1 MKQSRHA
8 ISMLIEKY
16 RAVIQ
21 KTWWKN
27 LGVDDAGLQRCRKG
41 VCAAAL
47 LVSLAA
53 GSGLAAAGETVNYD
67 GANATKLKI
76 DPLGSG
82 QQILCPVFFTDNIVN
97 VTGTTPNTPYHVFGS
112 QVLSN
117 TDAQA
122 VTGNRVTFSGGSI
135 LGDVRGGYSSFA
147 GTVTDNHVTITGG
160 SMQNVYGGY
169 AYNANASYNTAAI
182 GNVTGTVSGIYGGYA
197 HVGDV
202 SYNEVTINVGTTAN
216 DVYGGY
222 VSNAG
227 TGTASDNK
235 VNINGGTVNI
245 AVIGGYSQNGAVNQ
259 NTVSI
264 SGGTVRDVYGGNSNS
279 STATNNTVTI
289 SGGAVNQDVQG
300 GYTNTGAATGN
311 TVTISGSGT
320 VGRDVYGG
328 FAFNGTTGGNTVNI
342 SGGQVAGTVYG
353 GAGTTATGN
362 TVNIT
367 GGTVNGDVYGG
378 GGGNVTG
385 NTVNISGGTFGSN
398 RAVLAGAGTAATGN
412 TLTIS
417 GSPNLANVFLFGT
430 NQMAIADWSTAGNI
444 LNVKSSGIR
453 AKEVARFQY
462 YNFYL
467 PANVAPG
474 STMLA
479 VTNAADLTGT
489 TIGVGLVGAPTVLRQ
504 GDQVTLLHTDGGLTA
519 PSLNNTKAIRPVS
532 IARIDEFTLTTDA
545 NNLYATATSLQAGG
559 GSNPPGGGSNPP
571 GGDPNPPGGDP
582 NPPSGGPNPPSGGLN
597 PQAKALLE
605 GRMAAIAN
613 ISQGADLLAAQGMA
627 SACSTLVTGN
637 APAGFFAMSG
647 SHNQYQTGSHID
659 VNGFSLIAGVG
670 KKNATANGTMLN
682 GLFLEYG
689 RGNYSTYNS
698 FVNLPSARG
707 GGDTRYFGGG
717 YLARSQDGSGQYL
730 EGSVRVG
737 RASTNFHSGDLSAT
751 IGQNV
756 AYDISSPYYGLHL
769 ALGKEKEVG
778 QNRTLDTYV
787 KGIWTHQNASSAT
800 VTGDPINFDAVNS
813 NRWQLG
819 MKLTRKVNEQTT
831 VRTGLAY
838 SYEFDGKARG
848 TAYGMSID
856 APSLK
861 GGSGIVE
868 LGVTLGSKNN
878 KNHFFDLS
886 LQGFAGKV
894 KGIAG
899 NVEVTWK
906 F

>member
-16 RAVIQ
+16 RAVMQ

-53 GSGLAAAGETVNYD
+53 GSGLATAGETINYD
-67 GANATKLKI
+67 GADASKLKI

-82 QQILCPVFFTDNIVN
+82 QQILCPIFFTDNIVN
-97 VTGTTPNTPYHVFGS
+97 VTGTTPNTPYNVYGS

-135 LGDVRGGYSSFA
+135 LGDVRGGYSSFT

-160 SMQNVYGGY
+160 SMRNVYGGY
-169 AYNANASYNTAAI
+169 AYNADASYNTATI
-182 GNVTGTVSGIYGGYA
+182 SNVTGTVFGIYGGYS
-197 HVGDV
+197 HYRNVTG
-202 SYNEVTINVGTTAN
+202 NEVTINVGTTA
-216 DVYGGY
+216 DYVWGGCAY
-222 VSNAG
+222 NAG

-245 AVIGGYSQNGAVNQ
+245 AVYGGESQNGAVTGNIV
-259 NTVSI
+259 NI
-264 SGGTVRDVYGGNSNS
+264 GGGTVKAVFGGNSNS

-289 SGGAVNQDVQG
+289 SGGAVSQDVQG

-342 SGGQVAGTVYG
+342 SGGQVVGTVYG

-367 GGTVNGDVYGG
+367 GGTVDGDVYGG

-559 GSNPPGGGSNPP
+559 
-571 GGDPNPPGGDP
+571 DPNPPD
-582 NPPSGGPNPPSGGLN
+582 GGPNPPSGGLN

-605 GRMAAIAN
+605 GRMASMAH

-627 SACSTLVTGN
+627 SARSTLVTGN

-647 SHNQYQTGSHID
+647 NHNQYQTGSHID

-689 RGNYSTYNS
+689 WGNYSTYNS
-698 FVNLPSARG
+698 FVSLPSARG
-707 GGDTRYFGGG
+707 DGDTRYFGGG

-737 RASTNFHSGDLSAT
+737 RASTKFHSGDLSAA

-756 AYDISSPYYGLHL
+756 AYDISTPYYGLHV
-769 ALGKEKEVG
+769 AFGKEKEVG

>member
-53 GSGLAAAGETVNYD
+53 GSGLAAAGETINYD
-67 GANATKLKI
+67 GADASKLKI

-97 VTGTTPNTPYHVFGS
+97 VTGTTPNTPYHVYGS

-135 LGDVRGGYSSFA
+135 AGDVRGGYSSFT

-160 SMQNVYGGY
+160 SMRNVYGGY
-169 AYNANASYNTAAI
+169 AYNADASYNTATI
-182 GNVTGTVSGIYGGYA
+182 GNVTGTVFGIYGGYS
-197 HVGDV
+197 HYRNVTG
-202 SYNEVTINVGTTAN
+202 NEVTINVGTTAEY
-216 DVYGGY
+216 VWGGCAY
-222 VSNAG
+222 NAG

-245 AVIGGYSQNGAVNQ
+245 AVYGGESQNGAASG
-259 NTVSI
+259 NTVNI
-264 SGGTVRDVYGGNSNS
+264 SGGTVKAVFGGNSNS

-289 SGGAVNQDVQG
+289 SGGAVSQDVQG

-342 SGGQVAGTVYG
+342 SGGQVVGTVYG

-362 TVNIT
+362 TVNIS
-367 GGTVNGDVYGG
+367 GGQVAGTVYGG

-385 NTVNISGGTFGSN
+385 NTVNISGGTFGN
-398 RAVLAGAGTAATGN
+398 TIFAGGGTTVTGN
-412 TLTIS
+412 TVNIS
-417 GSPNLANVFLFGT
+417 GSPDLTNATILGHNDMNV
-430 NQMAIADWSTAGNI
+430 AVWSTAGNI
-444 LNVKSSGIR
+444 LNVKSSGMR
-453 AKEVARFQY
+453 AKDVANFQY

-467 PANVAPG
+467 PAAVTPG

-504 GDQVTLLHTDGGLTA
+504 GDQVTLINAPAGLTA
-519 PSLNNTKAIRPVS
+519 PGINGTIAVKPVS
-532 IARIDEFTLTTDA
+532 IARADVFTLTTDA

-571 GGDPNPPGGDP
+571 GGD
-582 NPPSGGPNPPSGGLN
+582 PNPPSGGLN

-627 SACSTLVTGN
+627 SARSTLVTGN

-670 KKNATANGTMLN
+670 KKNATASGTMLN

-730 EGSVRVG
+730 EGSVRAG
-737 RASTNFHSGDLSAT
+737 RASTNFHSGDLSAA

-769 ALGKEKEVG
+769 AFGKEKEVG

-800 VTGDPINFDAVNS
+800 VTGDPISFDAVNS

-819 MKLTRKVNEQTT
+819 MKLTHKVNEQTT
-831 VRTGLAY
+831 VRSGLAY

-861 GGSGIVE
+861 GSTGIVE
-868 LGVTLGSKNN
+868 VGVTLGSKNN

-899 NVEVTWK
+899 NVEVTWR